1 MEFDLI
7 AYIKSRVKDDPSV
20 SVSIGDDAAILN
32 IENNKQLVVSTDTLL
47 AGRHFDE
54 SISTEQLGHKSL
66 AVNLSDIAAM
76 GATPKW
82 VTLNLTLANADM
94 NWLQAF
100 ITGFLKLASQ
110 YNVILVGGDIT
121 QGNEISITATVFG
134 MVDKGQYLT
143 RSAAKRGDLIA
154 VTGELGSAAFVQKNR
169 QHQKLLKHLYTP
181 MPQLLIAQQIKDFA
195 HACIDISD
203 GLLADLG
210 HICSQSL
217 LSAQISLDDI
227 PVNKIVKQATPQ
239 WSDFVLSG
247 GDDYQLCFTFA
258 IDDLHRLPAHCSVI
272 GQMSCGQGVKVM
284 ANGKQLRL
292 NHKGF
297 IHFNNC

>member
-1 MEFDLI
+1 MEPDLI
-7 AYIKSRVKDDPSV
+7 AYIRSRVKDDPSV

-32 IENNKQLVVSTDTLL
+32 IENNKQLVVSTATLL

-54 SISTEQLGHKSL
+54 SISAEQLGYKSL
-66 AVNLSDIAAM
+66 AVNLSDMAAM
-76 GATPKW
+76 GARPQW
-82 VTLNLTLANADM
+82 ATLNLTLANADT

-100 ITGFLKLASQ
+100 ITGFLQLASQ
-110 YNVILVGGDIT
+110 YNVILVGGDIA
-121 QGNEISITATVFG
+121 QGNETSITATVFG
-134 MVDKGQYLT
+134 TVDKGQYLP

-154 VTGELGSAAFVQKNR
+154 VTGELGTAAFVQKNR
-169 QHQKLLKHLYTP
+169 QHKKLLKHLYTP
-181 MPQLLIAQQIKDFA
+181 VPQLKIAEQIKGFA

-217 LSAQISLDDI
+217 LSAQILLDDI
-227 PVNKIVKQATPQ
+227 PVNKTIKQTSPQ

-258 IDDLHRLPAHCSVI
+258 VDDLHRLPADCSVI

-284 ANGKQLRL
+284 ANGKQLSL
-292 NHKGF
+292 KHKGF
-297 IHFNNC
+297 IHFNNG